1 MLRFLH
7 AADIH
12 LGYSQYGESERYND
26 FSRAY
31 LAMVDAAIVNEV
43 DFVLLAGDLFDAR
56 DIDPRTLL
64 VAVEG
69 LRRLASRQIPV
80 LAIEGN
86 HERPRWHDA
95 FSWLHYLAQM
105 DLLVNLSPWH
115 DEGGL
120 VLAPYDQ
127 ELSQGA
133 YYDLPGGVRV
143 YGCRYYGASTAA
155 MVAQVAAA
163 LQGQPER
170 PPYTIMMLHA
180 GVENVLPN
188 MGGLSH
194 AQLAPLQ
201 PSIDY
206 VALGHIHKPFEH
218 NDWLYNPGSLET
230 NSMTEAEWLERGYYL
245 VEVDPGPRSH
255 TARLL
260 PGARRDFVRLRHDLT
275 AYRTPAE
282 VEQGV
287 AALVAAEARKRRYDG
302 PVVELTLTGYLA
314 FAPGDLSLELLRV
327 PTQAAFDALLVRV
340 ENRAV
345 PPGGVV
351 EENGATSRSDV
362 ERHVLQQLIE
372 RDERLRASSEEWTGA
387 VLQLKEMALR
397 REAPEQIVAQV
408 HDLLAQHGEE
418 WG

>member
-1 MLRFLH
+1 
-7 AADIH
+7 
-12 LGYSQYGESERYND
+12 
-26 FSRAY
+26 
-31 LAMVDAAIVNEV
+31 
-43 DFVLLAGDLFDAR
+43 
-56 DIDPRTLL
+56 
-64 VAVEG
+64 
-69 LRRLASRQIPV
+69 
-80 LAIEGN
+80 
-86 HERPRWHDA
+86 
-95 FSWLHYLAQM
+95 
-105 DLLVNLSPWH
+105 
-115 DEGGL
+115 
-120 VLAPYDQ
+120 
-127 ELSQGA
+127 
-133 YYDLPGGVRV
+133 
-143 YGCRYYGASTAA
+143 
-155 MVAQVAAA
+155 
-163 LQGQPER
+163 
-170 PPYTIMMLHA
+170 MMLHA

-188 MGGLSH
+188 LGGLSH

-230 NSMTEAEWLERGYYL
+230 NSMTEAEWRERGYYL
-245 VEVDPGPRSH
+245 VEVDPNRRSH

-260 PGARRDFVRLRHDLT
+260 PGARRDFVRLKHDLT

-302 PVVELTLTGYLA
+302 PVVELTLTGFLA
-314 FAPGDLSLELLRV
+314 FAPGDLTLERLRV
-327 PTQAAFDALLVRV
+327 PIQSAFNALLVRI

-372 RDERLRASSEEWTGA
+372 RDERLRTNSEVWTGA